1 MRIIKYVVVFLAGI
15 SFSFLAE
22 RYQSVIDGD
31 TLFIE
36 TAVVP
41 GTGRIELTGQLGD
54 VMQESART
62 AITYIRSIASEYGI
76 EEDFYKKYD
85 LHVHVP
91 EGAVPKDGP
100 SAGVTIFTSVTSALT
115 GKPVRKDVAMTGE
128 ITLRGKVLPVGGIKE
143 KVLAAHRAGIRTIL
157 LPEEN
162 AADVD
167 DVPQTVRKQINFVP
181 LARAKETLKYALE
194 ENQNV

>member
-1 MRIIKYVVVFLAGI
+1 MAWTQVG
-15 SFSFLAE
+15 
-22 RYQSVIDGD
+22 GD

-100 SAGVTIFTSVTSALT
+100 SAGVTMFTSVMSALT
-115 GKPVRKDVAMTGE
+115 GIPVKKDVAMTGE

-162 AADVD
+162 KADIGD
-167 DVPQTVRKQINFVP
+167 IPQTVRKQLTFV
-181 LARAKETLKYALE
+181 LLNKAKEAL
-194 ENQNV
+194 

>member
-1 MRIIKYVVVFLAGI
+1 MARKIVARKAESYRITPASLEKYLGKHRFRYDVVENESEIGVTTGMAWTQVG
-15 SFSFLAE
+15 
-22 RYQSVIDGD
+22 GD

-91 EGAVPKDGP
+91 EGAVPKGRTVSRSDHVHLCHVCP
-100 SAGVTIFTSVTSALT
+100 HRHT
-115 GKPVRKDVAMTGE
+115 G
-128 ITLRGKVLPVGGIKE
+128 
-143 KVLAAHRAGIRTIL
+143 
-157 LPEEN
+157 
-162 AADVD
+162 
-167 DVPQTVRKQINFVP
+167 
-181 LARAKETLKYALE
+181 
-194 ENQNV
+194 